1 MKNFDT
7 VLDSGL
13 FHTIADP
20 TEIGSS
26 TIQDGDPARRP
37 LLHAVSQRSA
47 AGTPGLA
54 SDNAGRNQNQPPRCV
69 VGRLDRARNIRLK
82 DQSQLSAGLAGAHYT
97 EAANS
102 PDYRRL
108 LCAFVLRSPK
118 TEPVTALRPR
128 VGFSIGSNGWR
139 TGGIATDDC
148 ATSSQA
154 NVETR

>member
-1 MKNFDT
+1 VPRFPVWDVLRLSGLSEEFDT

-54 SDNAGRNQNQPPRCV
+54 SDNAGRNQNQPPRM
-69 VGRLDRARNIRLK
+69 R
-82 DQSQLSAGLAGAHYT
+82 
-97 EAANS
+97 
-102 PDYRRL
+102 
-108 LCAFVLRSPK
+108 
-118 TEPVTALRPR
+118 
-128 VGFSIGSNGWR
+128 
-139 TGGIATDDC
+139 GG
-148 ATSSQA
+148 
-154 NVETR
+154 